1 MKRKQSD
8 TMKLP
13 KDFWQLN
20 LMDAQILCC
29 LLEIGFDKKLGKQYD
44 KKRTNRANKI

>member
-13 KDFWQLN
+13 KDFWLWHWMTFEE
-20 LMDAQILCC
+20 LYEAVGKGLP
-29 LLEIGFDKKLGKQYD
+29 KKH
-44 KKRTNRANKI
+44 